1 MMMCEEEYTELPQLS
16 EANQTAL
23 AVQKDVPWVFRVP
36 HLLPKLL
43 SFHFHYSVAS
53 F

>member
-1 MMMCEEEYTELPQLS
+1 MMCEEEDTALPQPS

-23 AVQKDVPWVFRVP
+23 AVQKDGPRVLRVP
-36 HLLPKLL
+36 RWLPKLL
-43 SFHFHYSVAS
+43 SFRFHYSVAS